1 MKRLMLVLFVALL
14 VHPLAIVDS
23 AMALAVE
30 NGTTNTMESREV
42 LLNEYELTY
51 EELELLL
58 AQFGETPEDYDS
70 LEELEQAIQ
79 FYQGHGEELE
89 FISMLFAILGI
100 TEEEIKTFL
109 LHVQSL
115 DREMVEV
122 SMNALEDRML
132 QLDHFEHPDDLTG
145 EMKAE
150 LVSIWMES
158 LEAFGLESRL
168 FLEVNEQ
175 KIAVT
180 IVELLEM
187 ERLNENRLIVE
198 LFNNRGV
205 FLFDLILTDDL
216 VDSGLFIDI
225 ASVMSGLPEMAH
237 QFPTEVTLPETA
249 SSYGKTALLGLI
261 LLLLSLYAYHRRSVA
276 QQ

>member
-14 VHPLAIVDS
+14 VQPLAIVDS

-132 QLDHFEHPDDLTG
+132 QFDHFEHPDDLTG

>member
-14 VHPLAIVDS
+14 VQPLAIVNS
-23 AMALAVE
+23 VVAVE
-30 NGTTNTMESREV
+30 SGTTNTTENREV

-51 EELELLL
+51 EELEHLL
-58 AQFGETPEDYDS
+58 AQFGESPEDYDS
-70 LEELEQAIQ
+70 LDELEVAIQ

-109 LHVQSL
+109 LHMQSL
-115 DREMVEV
+115 NRDTVEL
-122 SMNALEDRML
+122 SMSALEQRML
-132 QLDHFEHPDDLTG
+132 QLEHFEHPDDLTG

-158 LEAFGLESRL
+158 LETLKLESRL

-198 LFNNRGV
+198 LYDSQGV
-205 FLFDLILTDDL
+205 FLFDFILTDDL
-216 VDSGLFIDI
+216 FDSGLFMDI
-225 ASVMSGLPEMAH
+225 ASVMTGLPEMAH
-237 QFPTEVTLPETA
+237 QFPTDMTLPETA

-261 LLLLSLYAYHRRSVA
+261 LLILSLYAYQRRSVVE
-276 QQ
+276 Q